1 MLFRSGTDM
10 FLSFQNWYKP
20 EEILRHAGLCAF
32 GRTEK
37 DGETLFAPQRDFLGE
52 KFPGS
57 RIVTMTLP
65 NLVDVSS
72 TELRERIPKGKTAG
86 LLAPA
91 VLGYILREHLY
102 GTNLDLKRLSLEE
115 LRPIALSYLKA
126 KRIPH
131 VLGTEQTAKELAER
145 YGANVEKARFAALL
159 HDATKRLSMDEQLA
173 LCEHYHIAL
182 DELEQRALKLLH
194 AKTGAALA
202 RDVFGADDEIYNA
215 ILWHTTGKPGMAE
228 LEKELGRR
236 IAAKLLPDADSE
248 SRIDF
253 RDVTT
258 MTAGSN
264 IDDGTVDMVI
274 AHMAS
279 QMSAK
284 YTYSD
289 SYYTEECILVVK
301 TGTSAF
307 ALKSFTVGYIQ
318 SNRLRKTAEDI
329 TLSSYLAANSSLDIG
344 KKSYASYPDMLSAL
358 DRGEIGGAVLPRQVF
373 NELRTQYP
381 ITETT
386 LVIGTIDYKVMCPGD
401 STVLSELASIVIRQM
416 RDSGELAE
424 LYAQYGW

>member
-1 MLFRSGTDM
+1 
-10 FLSFQNWYKP
+10 
-20 EEILRHAGLCAF
+20 
-32 GRTEK
+32 
-37 DGETLFAPQRDFLGE
+37 
-52 KFPGS
+52 
-57 RIVTMTLP
+57 
-65 NLVDVSS
+65 
-72 TELRERIPKGKTAG
+72 
-86 LLAPA
+86 
-91 VLGYILREHLY
+91 
-102 GTNLDLKRLSLEE
+102 
-115 LRPIALSYLKA
+115 
-126 KRIPH
+126 
-131 VLGTEQTAKELAER
+131 
-145 YGANVEKARFAALL
+145 
-159 HDATKRLSMDEQLA
+159 
-173 LCEHYHIAL
+173 
-182 DELEQRALKLLH
+182 
-194 AKTGAALA
+194 
-202 RDVFGADDEIYNA
+202 
-215 ILWHTTGKPGMAE
+215 
-228 LEKELGRR
+228 
-236 IAAKLLPDADSE
+236 
-248 SRIDF
+248 
-253 RDVTT
+253 
-258 MTAGSN
+258 MTAGAN

-279 QMSAK
+279 RMSAK

-329 TLSSYLAANSSLDIG
+329 TLGNYLAANSSLDID